1 MLSSSLS
8 ACRKRYY
15 QKLFRVYPDLVTTVQ
30 FREMLGGI
38 GDTFARKLIHE
49 KKVRSIYIKPY
60 YYISKSSV
68 IEYVLSADYADRKLR
83 MHI

>member
-1 MLSSSLS
+1 MKQL
-8 ACRKRYY
+8 RKKKKKKF
-15 QKLFRVYPDLVTTVQ
+15 QSYPDLVTVLQ

-49 KKVRSIYIKPY
+49 ERVTAFFIRPY

-68 IEYVLSADYADRKLR
+68 IDYLLSADYAKRRLSVR
-83 MHI
+83 V

>member
-1 MLSSSLS
+1 M
-8 ACRKRYY
+8 RKRGMRYY
-15 QKLFRVYPDLVTTVQ
+15 HRLFRAYPDLVTTIQ

-68 IEYVLSADYADRKLR
+68 IEYVLSADYADQKLR
-83 MHI
+83 VHI